1 MYISKLEKDEFR
13 FKISIWCCISVNV
26 IMESW
31 HGSYVSYVSY
41 ICNHVLI
48 EHVMVRRPLKLMV
61 QLNFR
66 VSGDFC

>member
-1 MYISKLEKDEFR
+1 
-13 FKISIWCCISVNV
+13 
-26 IMESW
+26 MESW

-41 ICNHVLI
+41 VCNHVLI